1 MLRST
6 SMIRLL
12 YAMLVLA
19 VLSLAGCSLFKPAQ
33 PTLDPQVVMLSIV
46 ADPIS
51 TYQLK
56 DFKGLS
62 YLPKRILKPSE
73 VKREVFR
80 ILGIKEAQP

>member
-1 MLRST
+1 
-6 SMIRLL
+6 
-12 YAMLVLA
+12 LVKWLFTGLKLA
-19 VLSLAGCSLFKPAQ
+19 IP
-33 PTLDPQVVMLSIV
+33 VVMLSIV